1 MTVAHEQTDAPPPV
15 VASETTVRLDGL
27 SAAVEAARGRLDDA
41 LLDQAAE
48 VVQRGRRRLGLSS
61 EHTIVALAGATGSG
75 KSSLF
80 NALCDLDLA
89 AVGVKRPTTSW
100 ALACAWGADGATD
113 IVGWLGI
120 PERHQVNRTGLL
132 DETAADRD
140 LLGLILLDLPDHD
153 STEVS
158 HHLEVQ
164 KLVELADVLVWILDP
179 QKYADA
185 AIHDRYLR
193 SLSSHAEVML
203 VVLNQIDEIPAG
215 EFGSCLRDLKRLL
228 ELDGLGGVPVIA
240 TSAVEGD
247 GIAELRATLAAKVS
261 DKGFA
266 RERVDADVAT
276 MARRLD
282 ERTGTA
288 PPASVGDDVHRQ
300 LVEACAE
307 SAGVPSLVKAVQSG
321 VLLAARCDTAWPPA
335 RWLSSRRTDPIGR
348 LPAFDVPDDER
359 DGTPASKVGGD
370 GLLASKLGGDGLPAR
385 DIDAKAPPP
394 AAAETPSSGSHVRV
408 PVVQRARLNA
418 AVRKVVGDVTTG
430 MGEPWRRAVS
440 AASTSRLDE
449 FARALDSTVGSVG
462 RSAAQ
467 ENKGWGL
474 LRLLQWAFLA
484 TAIAGGLWWFG
495 VLANDAVDGPEER
508 LVHPEIA
515 GVSAALLLF
524 LGGLALGLLTAA
536 IGGLAARSWA
546 RRKAAAADRQLR
558 AGVATQTDE
567 FVVSPLKAEVDAY
580 ARCRAGLQAALRR

>member
-1 MTVAHEQTDAPPPV
+1 MTAAHEQADAPPV
-15 VASETTVRLDGL
+15 VASQTIVRLDGL
-27 SAAVEAARGRLDDA
+27 SAAVDAARGRLDDA
-41 LLDQAAE
+41 LLDKAAE

-100 ALACAWGADGATD
+100 ALACAWGSDGATE

-140 LLGLILLDLPDHD
+140 LLGLVLLDLPDHD

-203 VVLNQIDEIPAG
+203 VVLNQIDEIPDG
-215 EFGSCLRDLKRLL
+215 GVESCLRDLERLL
-228 ELDGLGGVPVIA
+228 ELDGLGGVHVIA

-276 MARRLD
+276 MALRLD
-282 ERTGTA
+282 EQIGSA
-288 PPASVGDDVHRQ
+288 QPATLGADVHKQ

-307 SAGVPSLVKAVQSG
+307 SAGVPSLVRAVESWA
-321 VLLAARCDTAWPPA
+321 LLAARRGTAWPLA
-335 RWLSSRRTDPIGR
+335 RRLSGRRADPIGR
-348 LPAFDVPDDER
+348 LPASDAPDDER
-359 DGTPASKVGGD
+359 DGPPASEVGEIT
-370 GLLASKLGGDGLPAR
+370 LPT
-385 DIDAKAPPP
+385 
-394 AAAETPSSGSHVRV
+394 AATEALSSGPSVQL
-408 PVVQRARLNA
+408 PVVQRAGVNA
-418 AVRKVVGDVTTG
+418 AVRKVVDDITAG
-430 MGEPWRRAVS
+430 MGEPWRRAVR
-440 AASTSRLDE
+440 AASTARLDD
-449 FARALDSTVGSVG
+449 FARTLDSTVGSVG
-462 RSAAQ
+462 LSAAE
-467 ENKGWGL
+467 ENKGWVVV
-474 LRLLQWAFLA
+474 RVLQWALLA
-484 TAIAGGLWWFG
+484 AAIAGGLWWLG
-495 VLANDAVDGPEER
+495 ILANDAVDGR
-508 LVHPEIA
+508 GALLVHPEIA
-515 GVSAALLLF
+515 GVSVALLLF

-536 IGGLAARSWA
+536 LGGLAARSWA
-546 RRKAAAADRQLR
+546 RRTGADADRRLR
-558 AGVATQTDE
+558 AAVATQTDE
-567 FVVSPLKAEVDAY
+567 FVVSPLRAEIDAY
-580 ARCRAGLQAALRR
+580 VRCWEGLQAALRR